1 MERSEKLY
9 LLETART
16 AIESHLRGND
26 ISQTLPDSDILREER
41 GVFVT
46 LKKNDDLRG
55 CIGYIEGVE
64 PLYRAVSTMAVKA
77 GFHDPRFP
85 PLREDELNAVNI
97 EISVMTPL
105 KKTEDISEIN
115 VGEHGIFMK
124 RGYASGLLLP
134 QVAVEWGYDREKFLS
149 STCMKAGMGPDCY
162 NDPDTDIYI
171 FSAEIFSEEEMY
183 GD

>member
-16 AIESHLRGND
+16 AIESQIYGKEINP
-26 ISQTLPDSDILREER
+26 TLPDSHILREER

-46 LKKNDDLRG
+46 LKKNEDLRG

-85 PLREDELNAVNI
+85 PLSKEELNAVNI

-105 KKTEDISEIN
+105 RKIQNVSEVS
-115 VGEHGIFMK
+115 VGEHGIYIK
-124 RGYASGLLLP
+124 RAFDSGLLLP
-134 QVAVEWGYDREKFLS
+134 RVAVHRGYDRNKFLS

-162 NDPDTDIYI
+162 NDPETEIYI

-183 GD
+183 SD

>member
-9 LLETART
+9 LLETARA
-16 AIESHLRGND
+16 AIEAHIYGKD
-26 ISQTLPDSDILREER
+26 INPALPDSHILREEM

-46 LKKNDDLRG
+46 LKKNEDLRG

-64 PLYRAVSTMAVKA
+64 PLYRAVITMAVKA

-85 PLREDELNAVNI
+85 PLSKDELNAVNI

-105 KKTEDISEIN
+105 RKIDSISKIN
-115 VGEHGIFMK
+115 VGEHGIYLK

-134 QVAVEWGYDREKFLS
+134 QVAVEWGYDRDQFLS
-149 STCMKAGMGPDCY
+149 STCMKAGMGRDCY
-162 NDPDTDIYI
+162 NDPETEIYI

>member
-16 AIESHLRGND
+16 AIESQIYGKEINP
-26 ISQTLPDSDILREER
+26 TLPDSHILREER

-46 LKKNDDLRG
+46 LKKNEDLRG

-85 PLREDELNAVNI
+85 PLSKEELNAVNI

-105 KKTEDISEIN
+105 RKIQNVSEVS
-115 VGEHGIFMK
+115 VGEHGIYIK
-124 RGYASGLLLP
+124 RGYDSGLLLP
-134 QVAVEWGYDREKFLS
+134 QVAVDWGYDRNKFLS

-162 NDPDTDIYI
+162 NDPETEIYI

-183 GD
+183 SD